1 MFFLLKK
8 SSDFWPPFEPKRGPK
23 WEQRA
28 TKNGQKGYLK
38 RDFQKDTEKEV
49 KLSPNGAK
57 INQKSIENWA
67 KFELI

>member
-1 MFFLLKK
+1 MFFLLKNVVIVDPHL
-8 SSDFWPPFEPKRGPK
+8 SPKGGPK

-49 KLSPNGAK
+49 EWTPNGAK
-57 INQKSIENWA
+57 IDQKSIEN
-67 KFELI
+67 